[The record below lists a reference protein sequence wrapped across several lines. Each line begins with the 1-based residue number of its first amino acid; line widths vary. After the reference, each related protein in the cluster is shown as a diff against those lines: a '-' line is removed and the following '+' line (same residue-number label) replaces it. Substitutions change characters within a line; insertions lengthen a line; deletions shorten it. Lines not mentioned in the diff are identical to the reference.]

1 MTPSKNYNMLIIMV
15 G

>member
-1 MTPSKNYNMLIIMV
+1 MLIIMD